1 MLDEGASRFE
11 STGEFDGDH
20 RPAAAHLGTDQP
32 ARIGIGEPGVVD
44 PGDLGAR
51 PETTSELTC
60 GVLSCAH
67 PHGQRPQPTMEEI
80 GAEPIGGSPEQMARQ
95 IRDDTDRF
103 ARLVKDAKV
112 ALD

>member
-1 MLDEGASRFE
+1 
-11 STGEFDGDH
+11 
-20 RPAAAHLGTDQP
+20 
-32 ARIGIGEPGVVD
+32 
-44 PGDLGAR
+44 
-51 PETTSELTC
+51 
-60 GVLSCAH
+60 
-67 PHGQRPQPTMEEI
+67 MEEI